1 MTPAPRGDDG
11 TTESRRRG
19 ALAERLEATV
29 SRGFSKAATLLT
41 MYCVVQHQLGAGESV
56 PAGLRKV
63 LLKMNA
69 QVCRMFQ
76 RLRQLVARPLQKAAS
91 KEEAVA
97 RSLLDSE
104 ALRRM
109 PDLRAHELEVRQ
121 SGSVNGPQLCTDI
134 VLGR

>member
-1 MTPAPRGDDG
+1 
-11 TTESRRRG
+11 
-19 ALAERLEATV
+19 
-29 SRGFSKAATLLT
+29 